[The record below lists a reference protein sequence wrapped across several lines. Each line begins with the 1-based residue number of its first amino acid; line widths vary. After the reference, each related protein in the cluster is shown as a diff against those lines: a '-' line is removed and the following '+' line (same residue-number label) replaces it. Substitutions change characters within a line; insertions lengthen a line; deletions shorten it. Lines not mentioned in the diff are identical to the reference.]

1 MVYEFGNKIM
11 FSVVRWMQDAGHKSR
26 DILSFGGRN
35 LAFMG
40 GIFGRLNIDV
50 GVEVVLF
57 ELLLRV
63 FIGLDFSERTMA
75 KMGGRHGR
83 TRQN

>member
-1 MVYEFGNKIM
+1 
-11 FSVVRWMQDAGHKSR
+11 MQDAGHKSR
-26 DILSFGGRN
+26 DILSFGGRK

-40 GIFGRLNIDV
+40 GIFGRPNMDG
-50 GVEVVLF
+50 GVKVVLF
-57 ELLLRV
+57 EFFKRV

-83 TRQN
+83 TRQINIDYP